1 MAWLPPAS
9 PVPSLFFTTM
19 SSWCKMC
26 GETPDKHE
34 IYTIPHSHFSLH
46 YLFVCSKKSACVIVT
61 VVLCAFGQGKQR
73 KKKLLMVKPQRGV
86 NTTYLPT
93 LFLLRSQCLH
103 AEYKYY
109 IYKYIL
115 YTPRVHTRIKYISY
129 VMHQLMSVVFFFLS
143 FFSSS
148 SCRASLLLLL
158 FAPINVALESIP
170 QHRCLEKKKN

>member
-1 MAWLPPAS
+1 MAS
-9 PVPSLFFTTM
+9 PCLPCSKSVLHNNVLVVQNVWWNTRQAWNIHNTTLPLFPSLLVSVFQKK
-19 SSWCKMC
+19 CMC
-26 GETPDKHE
+26 YSDCSAVCLWTGETK
-34 IYTIPHSHFSLH
+34 
-46 YLFVCSKKSACVIVT
+46 
-61 VVLCAFGQGKQR
+61 

-115 YTPRVHTRIKYISY
+115 YTPRVHARIKYISY

-148 SCRASLLLLL
+148 SCHANLLLLL

-170 QHRCLEKKKN
+170 QHRCLKKKKN